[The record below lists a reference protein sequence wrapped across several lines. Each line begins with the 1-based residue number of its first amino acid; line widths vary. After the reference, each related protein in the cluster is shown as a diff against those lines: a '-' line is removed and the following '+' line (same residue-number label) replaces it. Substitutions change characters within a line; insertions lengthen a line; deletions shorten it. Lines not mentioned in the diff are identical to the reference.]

1 MLRANSVG
9 PTAQGGKLHLFS
21 IYTDFGSCR
30 RVKWMAGTIA
40 KLAGHRWQCRSEM
53 WKLDS
58 LLSNGAMGK
67 MLAGD
72 AAAADV
78 LIVVVSSLSQ
88 RRPELM
94 DWLASLPPQMPLRQ
108 GLFIGLL
115 GDEEDKGEELDWT
128 VKQLVKRAQENNRKF
143 VWHWIGHHDTDA
155 SEWLAA
161 GVEGLLASKQ
171 AVPKPMLMPERATVW
186 QAA

>member
-1 MLRANSVG
+1 MLRANSFG
-9 PTAQGGKLHLFS
+9 SAAQGGKLHLFS

-30 RVKWMAGTIA
+30 RVKWIAGTFA
-40 KLAGHRWQCRSEM
+40 KLAGHRWHCRSEM

-58 LLSNGAMGK
+58 LMANEALGT
-67 MLAGD
+67 MLAAD

-78 LIVVVSSLSQ
+78 LVVVVSSLEQ

-94 DWLASLPPQMPLRQ
+94 DWLASLPPTIPLRQ
-108 GLFIGLL
+108 GLLIGLL

-128 VKQLVKRAQENNRKF
+128 AKQLIQRARETNRKF
-143 VWHWIGHHDTDA
+143 IWHWMGHHDGDA
-155 SEWLAA
+155 SDWLAES
-161 GVEGLLASKQ
+161 VEALIANKQ
-171 AVPKPMLMPERATVW
+171 IVTEPIIVPETAVW